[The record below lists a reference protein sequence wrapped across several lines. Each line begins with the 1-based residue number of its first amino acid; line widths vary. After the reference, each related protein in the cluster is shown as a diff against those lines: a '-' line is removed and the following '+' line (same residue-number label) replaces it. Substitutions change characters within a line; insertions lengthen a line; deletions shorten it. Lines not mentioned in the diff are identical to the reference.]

1 MWVHLPELS
10 INLAMVLRV
19 IPTAEGKIQV
29 VQADNTTLTIDGP
42 KADAICQCLA
52 TLPNGNMKYLVFDL
66 EATRRERD
74 ALKHGE
80 DEGHPR
86 GEN

>member
-19 IPTAEGKIQV
+19 IPTQDGKVQV

-42 KADAICQCLA
+42 KAEAVCQCLA
-52 TLPNGNMKYLVFDL
+52 TLPNGNMDSWLAQRIALVQQVMQQ
-66 EATRRERD
+66 AQQQAAQQPPKT
-74 ALKHGE
+74 
-80 DEGHPR
+80 
-86 GEN
+86 

>member
-19 IPTAEGKIQV
+19 IPTADGKINV
-29 VQADNTTLTIDGP
+29 VQVDNTTLTIDGP

-52 TLPNGNMKYLVFDL
+52 RIRDTRVISFCVFV
-66 EATRRERD
+66 
-74 ALKHGE
+74 KS
-80 DEGHPR
+80 
-86 GEN
+86 

>member
-19 IPTAEGKIQV
+19 IPTQDGKVQV

-42 KADAICQCLA
+42 KADAVCQCLA
-52 TLPNGNMKYLVFDL
+52 TMPNGNMDSWLAQRIALVQQVMQQ
-66 EATRRERD
+66 AQQQAAQQPPKT
-74 ALKHGE
+74 
-80 DEGHPR
+80 
-86 GEN
+86 

>member
-52 TLPNGNMKYLVFDL
+52 TLPNGNMDSWLAQRIALVQQVMQQ
-66 EATRRERD
+66 AQQQAAQQPKT
-74 ALKHGE
+74 
-80 DEGHPR
+80 
-86 GEN
+86 